1 MRLLNYTTQYFAL
14 LLLGVITIWA
24 VAFYYAMLD
33 EIYDSLDDGLEN
45 QKILLL
51 KRAQEDPSI
60 LAHNDFDKHVYS
72 FTPISAPSFER
83 QQERYQDTFMYMLNE
98 EDYEPVRI
106 YESAIQANGGYYK
119 LKIITSMVEED
130 DLIEDLVSYLIGL
143 YAFLVL
149 CILILNNLLLK
160 RIWKPFHYLIDQL
173 KDFKLDRKTSLTTA
187 PTKIEEFTLLNTT
200 VTALIASAQR
210 SYEEQKQFIENASHE
225 LQTPLAIVINKLEL
239 FIEQQPLSDEQLV
252 QMASVLD
259 NLGRLTRLNKS
270 LLLLSKI
277 ENEQFQEEAEVD
289 FKQLL
294 HQSLSD
300 FEAIAAHKN
309 SALILVEETEMSYR
323 MNRDLAVILVNNLI
337 KNALVHGTPGAPI
350 HLRLK
355 QHALSITN
363 QGTPTPLKVDDIFAR
378 FKKSG
383 TNEKSTGLGL
393 PIAQAIAVKYQLQ
406 LAYSYTDGHRFTLT
420 FPI

>member
-1 MRLLNYTTQYFAL
+1 M
-14 LLLGVITIWA
+14 
-24 VAFYYAMLD
+24 
-33 EIYDSLDDGLEN
+33 
-45 QKILLL
+45 
-51 KRAQEDPSI
+51 
-60 LAHNDFDKHVYS
+60 
-72 FTPISAPSFER
+72 
-83 QQERYQDTFMYMLNE
+83 
-98 EDYEPVRI
+98 
-106 YESAIQANGGYYK
+106 
-119 LKIITSMVEED
+119 
-130 DLIEDLVSYLIGL
+130 
-143 YAFLVL
+143 
-149 CILILNNLLLK
+149 
-160 RIWKPFHYLIDQL
+160 
-173 KDFKLDRKTSLTTA
+173 
-187 PTKIEEFTLLNTT
+187 
-200 VTALIASAQR
+200 
-210 SYEEQKQFIENASHE
+210 
-225 LQTPLAIVINKLEL
+225 
-239 FIEQQPLSDEQLV
+239 
-252 QMASVLD
+252 
-259 NLGRLTRLNKS
+259 
-270 LLLLSKI
+270 LSKI

-309 SALILVEETEMSYR
+309 SALILLEETEMSYR
-323 MNRDLAVILVNNLI
+323 MNRDLAVILVNNFI

-406 LAYSYTDGHRFTLT
+406 LTYSYTEGHRFTLT